1 MYQVSDSYKQNILQN
16 DRNFESE
23 IAIGDKVITNEQL
36 ISLNINNTIQQDD
49 TFSIG
54 NAIASTLNL
63 TFLTN
68 DIVISDMDKIDVK
81 IGLLVNEQYEYIP
94 MGVFNIDKIEE
105 TDTLTTIIAYD
116 NMIKFDIDYIE
127 NNENPT
133 AHGII
138 GRLEELTGVEFGGTL
153 SDYTNYNL
161 DVLTGYS
168 CRVMLGFIA
177 ALFGCNAIMDRQGKF
192 KFIGIA
198 NEVINQ
204 VNIVDLYTKDS
215 KQLITRTSESVTV
228 KINNNYNS
236 DVYFS
241 YTKKNKNY
249 KLTRIINETDV
260 EELTIGN
267 DEGMCLYMTNPLI
280 NQDILTD
287 LYNELTN
294 IDYAP
299 FSMNWQGDMSI
310 DLGDK
315 IAVVDTKGI
324 VREHPVLGINFNYN
338 GGLNSTLY
346 AQGETS
352 ITNTYKPPTTQQEQ
366 EIIATKK
373 KVVKIEKDAGE
384 LYVVVYDSENNSSI
398 RLTEKLLEAIASEI
412 VLQADNIKLEGLT
425 TINDKFKVNTDG
437 TIEAEDAKF
446 SGIIKGS
453 TIEGGT
459 IQINNDK
466 DEVIFKASKEG
477 IEANFKNAKIDGE
490 DIDTIIDTKIEANAD
505 EVLVEAKKI
514 ELNGSININSGLFT
528 VNDKG
533 VMTVGNISQDGTT
546 RSFVVKNNGN
556 IKIGGTTGRQNTDG
570 TDQGIFEVTS
580 TGTLH
585 SRNKDNA
592 DIYSKLEDGKLIV
605 KNEDTQINIASDG
618 IQIKNTETGNTLKM
632 NDNGITTDLLNV
644 SGRAVVQTGLS
655 STGYVRAMSMA
666 VNNKKFDKDV
676 KTINGSNQSVL
687 YLGHAL
693 IVYGRASFTGLTAN
707 TTATSSITFDEVF
720 SNPPVVMTTVNS
732 SSPHQ
737 SKTGAGSVT
746 TTGCNIYLNR
756 TNTTDTNVF
765 WVAIGGRGTSESYAT

>member
-16 DRNFESE
+16 DRNFESK
-23 IAIGDKVITNEQL
+23 ITIGDKVITNEQL

-54 NAIASTLNL
+54 NTIASTLNL
-63 TFLTN
+63 TFLPN

-94 MGVFNIDKIEE
+94 MGIFNIDKIEE

-133 AHGII
+133 AHSII
-138 GRLEELTGVEFGGTL
+138 TRLEELTGVEFGGDL

-177 ALFGCNAIMDRQGKF
+177 ALFGCNVIIDRQGKF
-192 KFIGIA
+192 KFIGIS

-249 KLTRIINETDV
+249 KLTRITNETDV
-260 EELTIGN
+260 EELSVGN

-280 NQDILTD
+280 NQAILTD

-315 IAVVDTKGI
+315 IAVVDTKGV
-324 VREHPVLGINFNYN
+324 VREHPVLGVNLNYN
-338 GGLNSTLY
+338 GGLNSTLT

-398 RLTEKLLEAIASEI
+398 RLTEKLLEAIADEI
-412 VLQADNIKLEGLT
+412 VLQANNIKLEGLT

-437 TIEAEDAKF
+437 TIEAKDGTFE
-446 SGIIKGS
+446 
-453 TIEGGT
+453 GT
-459 IQINNDK
+459 I
-466 DEVIFKASKEG
+466 
-477 IEANFKNAKIDGE
+477 
-490 DIDTIIDTKIEANAD
+490 
-505 EVLVEAKKI
+505 
-514 ELNGSININSGLFT
+514 NGGNINI
-528 VNDKG
+528 
-533 VMTVGNISQDGTT
+533 GNTSQDGKTKA
-546 RSFVVKNNGN
+546 FVVSSNGN

-570 TDQGIFEVTS
+570 TEQGIFEVTS

-592 DIYSKLEDGKLIV
+592 DIYSRLDDGKLIV
-605 KNEDTQINIASDG
+605 RNEDTQINIASDG
-618 IQIKNTETGNTLKM
+618 IQIKNTETENSLKM
-632 NDNGITTDLLNV
+632 SDNGIITDLLNIT
-644 SGRAVVQTGLS
+644 GKVVAQTGLS

-666 VNNKKFDKDV
+666 VNNKKFDKNV

-687 YLGHAL
+687 YLGHTL
-693 IVYGRASFTGLTAN
+693 VVYGRASFTDLTAN

-737 SKTGAGSVT
+737 CNVGAGSVT